1 MLFQHVNEHFI
12 RIAEDQSKKQELGQI
27 KMAMNLMRESLV
39 NLQRDVEEDMR
50 NANEQQQQA
59 ALQQGGIPSITPEMQ
74 MKMQSHQLD
83 MQLRQEKAAMD
94 NQFKEAEMK
103 QKLALQDAQAAANL
117 RTAMNTPTVPTA

>member
-1 MLFQHVNEHFI
+1 
-12 RIAEDQSKKQELGQI
+12 
-27 KMAMNLMRESLV
+27 MAMNLMRESLV
-39 NLQRDVEEDMR
+39 NLQRDVEEDIR
-50 NANEQQQQA
+50 KANEQQQQA
-59 ALQQGGIPSITPEMQ
+59 ALEQGQIPSITPEMQ

-83 MQLRQEKAAMD
+83 MQLRQEKAVMD